1 MFFATNFYIYTCI
14 YRYKLVKSMNYIM
27 LNICI
32 YNPCVSTSEGRS
44 CDGDAECSNIT
55 LAVLRK
61 LRYLEYKYET
71 LSFIQTIQT
80 IICFIYS
87 LKILYIHTM
96 CFGQIHP
103 YLPSP
108 TLLPHLS
115 NFKSFFSPLFWK
127 QPTGFI
133 FRWHDPPTHLTRTLL
148 KLDIYHFVSV
158 VPIFTNYIK
167 LASLHYVRYIKT

>member
-1 MFFATNFYIYTCI
+1 MFFATNFYISICI
-14 YRYKLVKSMNYIM
+14 YRYKLVKSMNYIL

-87 LKILYIHTM
+87 LKIFVYSYNV
-96 CFGQIHP
+96 FW
-103 YLPSP
+103 SNSS
-108 TLLPHLS
+108 LLPFS
-115 NFKSFFSPLFWK
+115 NSPSTPFQLQIFFFPS
-127 QPTGFI
+127 I
-133 FRWHDPPTHLTRTLL
+133 L
-148 KLDIYHFVSV
+148 KTTNWVHF
-158 VPIFTNYIK
+158 
-167 LASLHYVRYIKT
+167 